1 MPTDWGERVNSELR
15 TTRSAAAEPRS
26 VNSFT
31 IMATVTAAMGGFLF
45 GYDTGVISGALL
57 FLRSSFALSTEM
69 QGVVT
74 SAVLAGACLAAGFG
88 GWLAD
93 RFGRRL
99 VMLNLALLFIVGA
112 LVSAFAG
119 SVDALLAGR
128 FLIGICIGIVSFV
141 APLYIAEIAPP
152 RHRGKLVS
160 LNQLAITI
168 GILVSYIVDTAYAAE
183 GSWRWMLGLG
193 AVPGILLAIGMS
205 YLPES
210 PRWLL
215 KSGRETEAASVLKR
229 VRGSADVIAEIA
241 DIKADLELER
251 NTIGWLQLL
260 GPIFRRPMLLG
271 VGLAIFQQITGINT
285 VIYYAPT
292 IFQSAGF
299 KSATAAILATAGV
312 GVINV
317 AFTIFALRIV
327 DGAGRRALL
336 LIGTSGMAISLLVL
350 AGGFAFGSALP
361 GFQWLAI
368 GSLMAY
374 VAFFAIGLGPVF
386 WLLISE
392 IFPLI
397 MRGRAMGVAT
407 IANWGFNLLVALTF
421 LQLLR
426 SFGPA
431 ATFTLYALLSVGS
444 WFFAYRL
451 VPETKGLSL
460 EAIERYWMEGRP
472 IREWH

>member
-1 MPTDWGERVNSELR
+1 M
-15 TTRSAAAEPRS
+15 AA
-26 VNSFT
+26 
-31 IMATVTAAMGGFLF
+31 VTAAMGGFLF

-57 FLRSSFALSTEM
+57 FLSSTFALSTEM

-93 RFGRRL
+93 RFGRRF
-99 VMLNLALLFIVGA
+99 VMLDLALLFIIGA
-112 LVSAFAG
+112 LLSAFAG
-119 SVDALLAGR
+119 SVDALLVGR
-128 FLIGICIGIVSFV
+128 FLIGMCIGVVSFV

-183 GSWRWMLGLG
+183 GNWRWMLGLG
-193 AVPGILLAIGMS
+193 AVPGILLAIGMA

-215 KSGRETEAASVLKR
+215 KSGRETEAANVLTR
-229 VRGSADVIAEIA
+229 VHGSADVIAEIA
-241 DIKADLELER
+241 DIKADLALER
-251 NTIGWLQLL
+251 DTIGWRQLL
-260 GPIFRRPMLLG
+260 GPTFRRPMLLG

-292 IFQSAGF
+292 IFQSAGY

-317 AFTIFALRIV
+317 AFTILALRIV

-336 LIGTSGMAISLLVL
+336 LVGTGGMAVSLLVL
-350 AGGFAFGSALP
+350 AGGFAFASASP

-368 GSLMAY
+368 GSLMSY

-426 SFGPA
+426 AHGPA
-431 ATFTLYALLSVGS
+431 ATFTLYALLSIVG
-444 WFFAYRL
+444 WFFAYRF

-460 EAIERYWMEGRP
+460 ETIERFWVEGRP

>member
-1 MPTDWGERVNSELR
+1 V
-15 TTRSAAAEPRS
+15 
-26 VNSFT
+26 SFP
-31 IMATVTAAMGGFLF
+31 ARFCSLG
-45 GYDTGVISGALL
+45 
-57 FLRSSFALSTEM
+57 FALSTEM

-99 VMLNLALLFIVGA
+99 VMLNIAVLFIIGA

-168 GILVSYIVDTAYAAE
+168 GILVSYIVDTAFAVE

-193 AVPGILLAIGMS
+193 ALPGILLAVGMA

-215 KSGRETEAASVLKR
+215 KSGRETEAANVLKR

-241 DIKADLELER
+241 DIKADLKLER
-251 NTIGWLQLL
+251 DTIGWRQLL
-260 GPIFRRPMLLG
+260 GPTFRRPMLLG

-317 AFTIFALRIV
+317 AFTIVALRIV
-327 DGAGRRALL
+327 DGPGRRA
-336 LIGTSGMAISLLVL
+336 
-350 AGGFAFGSALP
+350 
-361 GFQWLAI
+361 
-368 GSLMAY
+368 
-374 VAFFAIGLGPVF
+374 
-386 WLLISE
+386 
-392 IFPLI
+392 
-397 MRGRAMGVAT
+397 
-407 IANWGFNLLVALTF
+407 
-421 LQLLR
+421 
-426 SFGPA
+426 
-431 ATFTLYALLSVGS
+431 
-444 WFFAYRL
+444 
-451 VPETKGLSL
+451 
-460 EAIERYWMEGRP
+460 
-472 IREWH
+472 

>member
-1 MPTDWGERVNSELR
+1 MLGNRLNSELR
-15 TTRSAAAEPRS
+15 TTRSAAAELRS
-26 VNSFT
+26 TNSFT
-31 IMATVTAAMGGFLF
+31 ITAAVTAALGGFLF

-57 FLRSSFALSTEM
+57 FLSTTFALSTEM
-69 QGVVT
+69 QSVVT
-74 SAVLAGACLAAGFG
+74 SAVLAGAFVAAGFG

-93 RFGRRL
+93 RFGRRF
-99 VMLNLALLFIVGA
+99 VMLDLALLFIIGA
-112 LVSAFAG
+112 LLSAFAG
-119 SVDALLAGR
+119 SVNALLVGR
-128 FLIGICIGIVSFV
+128 FLIGMCIGVVSFV

-152 RHRGKLVS
+152 QQRGKLVS

-183 GSWRWMLGLG
+183 GNWRWMLGLG
-193 AVPGILLAIGMS
+193 AVPGILLAIGMA

-215 KSGRETEAASVLKR
+215 KGGRETEAANVLTR
-229 VRGSADVIAEIA
+229 IHGGADVIAEIA
-241 DIKADLELER
+241 DIKADLALER
-251 NTIGWLQLL
+251 DTIGWRQLL
-260 GPIFRRPMLLG
+260 GPMFRRPMLLG

-292 IFQSAGF
+292 ILQSAGY
-299 KSATAAILATAGV
+299 KSATSAILATAGV
-312 GVINV
+312 GMINV
-317 AFTIFALRIV
+317 AFTILALRIV
-327 DGAGRRALL
+327 DGAGRRVLL
-336 LIGTSGMAISLLVL
+336 LVGTGGMAVSLLVL
-350 AGGFAFGSALP
+350 AAGFAFGSALP

-392 IFPLI
+392 IFPLV

-407 IANWGFNLLVALTF
+407 VANWGFNLFVALTF
-421 LQLLR
+421 LQLQR
-426 SFGPA
+426 TYGPA
-431 ATFTLYALLSVGS
+431 ATFALYALLSIVG

-460 EAIERYWMEGRP
+460 EAIERFWMEGRP
-472 IREWH
+472 IRDWH